1 MKMNRIYNF
10 QEYTKRWY
18 QCSYNN
24 NNKDKDKDKDK
35 DIDKDKDK
43 GMDSIDLKIIVQKK
57 KAYKIWI
64 IIKIINMGEIFKY
77 RKFNDLL
84 YLSPIFA
91 ILFTFFY
98 HLILGSSVHI
108 LDIIKSNIW

>member
-24 NNKDKDKDKDK
+24 NNNNKDK
-35 DIDKDKDK
+35 DKDKDK
-43 GMDSIDLKIIVQKK
+43 GMDSLDLKIIAQKK

-77 RKFNDLL
+77 KKFNDLL
-84 YLSPIFA
+84 YLSPICA

-98 HLILGSSVHI
+98 HLLLGCSFHI